1 MTKRIF
7 ITSRRFIPAALV
19 FLWLQIYNC
28 LSIVVSPKVLRVSVG
43 STGLTLSEIGIGTW
57 QWGNRLLYNYNPDQ
71 DKELYQTYRVL
82 RDAGVTLF
90 DTADSYG
97 TFDLNG
103 RAELL
108 LGQFERNYLQQ
119 EPSFRQKYFGG
130 THRTKKQQVATKL
143 APYPWRI
150 TPKSIVD
157 ATKASLTRLGQDKLT
172 LAQLHWSASNY
183 LPFQENALWEG
194 IADTYDQGLC
204 EAVGV
209 SNYGPQQLEKF
220 AQRME
225 ERKVPLATA
234 QIQYSLLTYKD
245 PSTPDMVQACRD
257 INNNNMRLIAY
268 SPLALGLLTCK
279 YSLERLPPAG
289 NPRRQLFLELL
300 PGVQPLL
307 NLLQAIATEM
317 GKTPSQVAI
326 NWTMCKGC
334 IPIPGARTVQ
344 QATDN
349 VGAAGWRLSKATVE
363 ELDRTAISISKP
375 MIQNIFQT
383 K

>member
-1 MTKRIF
+1 M
-7 ITSRRFIPAALV
+7 
-19 FLWLQIYNC
+19 
-28 LSIVVSPKVLRVSVG
+28 
-43 STGLTLSEIGIGTW
+43 
-57 QWGNRLLYNYNPDQ
+57 
-71 DKELYQTYRVL
+71 
-82 RDAGVTLF
+82 
-90 DTADSYG
+90 
-97 TFDLNG
+97 
-103 RAELL
+103 
-108 LGQFERNYLQQ
+108 
-119 EPSFRQKYFGG
+119 
-130 THRTKKQQVATKL
+130 L
-143 APYPWRI
+143 AYPCWRI
-150 TPKSIVD
+150 TPK
-157 ATKASLTRLGQDKLT
+157 KAWDELT
-172 LAQLHWSASNY
+172 LAQLHWSTSNY

-245 PSTPDMVQACRD
+245 PSTRDMVQACRD